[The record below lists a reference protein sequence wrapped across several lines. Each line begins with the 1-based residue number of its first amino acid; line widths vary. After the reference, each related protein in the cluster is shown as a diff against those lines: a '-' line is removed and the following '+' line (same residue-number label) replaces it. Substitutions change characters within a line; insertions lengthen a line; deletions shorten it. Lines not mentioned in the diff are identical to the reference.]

1 MTGVMR
7 VLAWGSAIAGGVSLL
22 GLGSAFVVA
31 DLETADKLGSVVG
44 ALCALV
50 GLGLSVYGVILG
62 RRTPAARS
70 GRQRVDRIDAG
81 RGVDVVD
88 GVAGDVFPRDARTPP
103 APRRE
108 AAGPVVHGEQSVT
121 NVRAKDGVR
130 VVRGVGGDVNLP
142 P

>member
-1 MTGVMR
+1 M
-7 VLAWGSAIAGGVSLL
+7 LDWGAAIAGGVSLL
-22 GLGSAFVVA
+22 GFGSAFVVA
-31 DLETADKLGSVVG
+31 DLDTADKLGSVIG

-50 GLGLSVYGVILG
+50 GLGLSVYGVILA
-62 RRTPAARS
+62 RRTPAARP
-70 GRQRVDRIDAG
+70 GLQWVDRIDAG
-81 RGVDVVD
+81 RGVDAVD

-108 AAGPVVHGEQSVT
+108 AAGPVVGGKQSVT
-121 NVRAKDGVR
+121 NVRAGEGVR